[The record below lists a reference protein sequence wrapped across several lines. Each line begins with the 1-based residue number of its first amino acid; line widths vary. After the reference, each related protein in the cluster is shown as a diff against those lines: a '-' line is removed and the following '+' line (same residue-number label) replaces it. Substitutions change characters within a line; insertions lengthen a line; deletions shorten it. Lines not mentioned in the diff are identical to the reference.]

1 MDSHL
6 PQLLDIKGMKEAT
19 FPISLFLSVLQ
30 VVAATSPA
38 QDGAGDQQRI
48 TARPVSV

>member
-6 PQLLDIKGMKEAT
+6 PRFLDVKGIKGSL
-19 FPISLFLSVLQ
+19 ISNLSFLSVLQ

-38 QDGAGDQQRI
+38 QDGAGDRQRI